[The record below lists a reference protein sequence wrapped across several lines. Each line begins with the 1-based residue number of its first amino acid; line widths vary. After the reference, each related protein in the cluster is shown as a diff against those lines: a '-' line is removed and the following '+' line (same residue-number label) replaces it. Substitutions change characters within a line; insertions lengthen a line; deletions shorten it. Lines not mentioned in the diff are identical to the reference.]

1 MESQVPNEFLGG
13 VRDRQDA
20 CPTLDVIHLFFFA
33 AFVEELLES
42 DAVGGGV
49 HGGFEAAPGGAEF
62 GGAVG
67 VAQGGGVEDFALHC
81 AEDVAEG
88 NFGRFAGE
96 EVAAFLAADAFG
108 DAFGFQFE
116 KDLDEVIG
124 RDILRGGE
132 LLDAQGRFIRKMPR
146 KAEDGACGIIAF
158 DRKLHDGRIAN

>member
-1 MESQVPNEFLGG
+1 MLVAWEKIG
-13 VRDRQDA
+13 DRRDA

-33 AFVEELLES
+33 AFVEELLEG

-49 HGGFEAAPGGAEF
+49 DGGFEAAPGGAEF

-67 VAQGGGVEDFALHC
+67 IAQCGRIENFAVDG

-88 NFGRFAGE
+88 NFRGFAGE
-96 EVAAFLAADAFG
+96 EVAAFFAADAFG
-108 DAFGFQFE
+108 DALSFQFE
-116 KDLDEVIG
+116 QDLNEVIG
-124 RDILRGGE
+124 GHILGGGE

>member
-1 MESQVPNEFLGG
+1 MVLVAWEKIG
-13 VRDRQDA
+13 DRRDA
-20 CPTLDVIHLFFFA
+20 CPTLDVIHLFLFA
-33 AFVEELLES
+33 AFVEELLEG

-49 HGGFEAAPGGAEF
+49 DGGFEAAPGGAEF
-62 GGAVG
+62 GGAIF
-67 VAQGGGVEDFALHC
+67 VAQRGGVEDFAVDG

-88 NFGRFAGE
+88 NLRGFAGE

-108 DAFGFQFE
+108 DAFGFEFE
-116 KDLDEVIG
+116 EDLDEVIG